1 MNSIPRVL
9 TAFAAASALWLST
22 QTANAQQVCTPRDKA
37 VSQLEKQF
45 DEQVAG
51 RGLAE
56 NGKRMLEVFVSE
68 KGSWTLLASDARGRS
83 CVMASGESWRGVE
96 QLVGEPT

>member
-1 MNSIPRVL
+1 MKPFFHAR
-9 TAFAAASALWLST
+9 TAIAVASTFWLWTQAAH
-22 QTANAQQVCTPRDKA
+22 AQQICTPHDKA

-56 NGKRMLEVFVSE
+56 NGKRMLELFVSE
-68 KGSWTLLASDARGRS
+68 KGSWTLLTSDARGRS
-83 CVMASGESWRGVE
+83 CVMASGESWHGVKR
-96 QLVGEPT
+96 LVGEPT